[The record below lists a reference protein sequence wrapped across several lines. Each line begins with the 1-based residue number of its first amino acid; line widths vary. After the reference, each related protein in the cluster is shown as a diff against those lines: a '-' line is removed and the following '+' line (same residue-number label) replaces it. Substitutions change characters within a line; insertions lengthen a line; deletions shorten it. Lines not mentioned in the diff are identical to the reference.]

1 MKRRSTP
8 HLKLSSLAN
17 LTLYWWADLKVCTT
31 SLIVFLAVVA
41 QAFRPANAAAQSRAV
56 STSQPIA
63 YTVRFEPASHVAQVD
78 ATFPTDGR
86 PSIDVMMA
94 IWSPGFYR
102 IENYATRVR
111 SISARTSRGA
121 AAGIAP
127 IRRNRWRVDTAGAPA
142 VVVSY
147 RLYCVER
154 SVTTNWVSDE
164 LAVLNGPATFMT
176 LADSGPRPH
185 ELRLELPAG
194 WTRAMTALERM
205 SDAPT
210 HFRASEFDTLAD
222 SPIVAGN
229 PVVQQFDVD
238 GRRHFVV
245 EAGDVGAF
253 DGERAAADLKKI
265 VEAHRELWGELPYT
279 EYRFLLAFRQGG
291 GGLEHKD
298 STLATTRATVMQTP
312 ASYLTWLNF
321 ISHEYCHAFNV
332 KRLRPVELGPFD
344 YEREPH
350 TSSLWISEGFTSY
363 FGELAVER
371 AGLSTAADVLKSLS
385 AKIEQLQKS
394 PGRLVQT
401 LEQSSL
407 DVWTSEGVSG
417 VNTNANTSVSYYLK
431 GQIAGFLLDAAVRHA
446 TNGAKSLDD
455 VMRLAYRR
463 YGGARGFTADEFRA
477 TASEV
482 AGTDLSGWFK
492 RTVSSTEE
500 LDYDE
505 ALEWYGLRF
514 APDSWTL
521 EARRDRTAAQK
532 ARAIAWLRREL

>member
-1 MKRRSTP
+1 
-8 HLKLSSLAN
+8 
-17 LTLYWWADLKVCTT
+17 
-31 SLIVFLAVVA
+31 
-41 QAFRPANAAAQSRAV
+41 
-56 STSQPIA
+56 
-63 YTVRFEPASHVAQVD
+63 VAQVD

-102 IENYATRVR
+102 IENYAARVR
-111 SISARTSRGA
+111 SISARTDRGTA
-121 AAGIAP
+121 IGVAP
-127 IRRNRWRVDTAGAPA
+127 IRRNRWRVDTNGAPS

-164 LAVLNGPATFMT
+164 LSVLNGPATFMT
-176 LADSGPRPH
+176 LADARPRPH
-185 ELRLELPAG
+185 EVRLELPPG
-194 WTRAMTALERM
+194 WTRAMTALEPM
-205 SDAPT
+205 PDAPT
-210 HFRASEFDTLAD
+210 HYRAQDFDTLAD

-229 PVVQQFDVD
+229 PLVHQFEVD
-238 GRRHFVV
+238 GRAHFVV
-245 EAGDVGAF
+245 QIGDVGGF
-253 DGERAAADLKKI
+253 DGARAAADLKKI
-265 VEAHRELWGELPYT
+265 VEAHRRLWGELPYKD
-279 EYRFLLAFRQGG
+279 YKFLLAFRQGG

-312 ASYLTWLNF
+312 ATYLTWLNF

-332 KRLRPVELGPFD
+332 KRLRPIELGPFD

-350 TSSLWISEGFTSY
+350 TPSLWISEGFTSY

-371 AGLSTAADVLKSLS
+371 AGLSRPADILKSLT
-385 AKIEQLQKS
+385 ARIEQLQRS

-407 DVWTSEGVSG
+407 DVWTSESVSG
-417 VNTNANTSVSYYLK
+417 VNTNANTSVSYYMK
-431 GQIAGFLLDAAVRHA
+431 GQIAAFLLDARIRRA
-446 TNGAKSLDD
+446 TRGAKSLDD

-463 YGGARGFTADEFRA
+463 FGGSRGFTADEFRA

-482 AGTDLSGWFK
+482 AGSDLSGWFT
-492 RTVSSTEE
+492 RTVSSTQE

-505 ALEWYGLRF
+505 AFDWYGLRF
-514 APDSWTL
+514 APGSWTL
-521 EARRDRTAAQK
+521 ERREDASARQK
-532 ARAIAWLRREL
+532 AHLTAWLGREP